1 MYQEFK
7 KQFITYAMVVVS
19 LVLFSLVAVLNMTS
33 YRDMYRR
40 ADFVTQLISEHDGYF
55 PKDMSNQLDA
65 MVKHGLSSESPYST
79 RYFSVFS
86 LPGRDILRTNRDN
99 IVSISGEEIQAK
111 VYAVM
116 SGDETIGDEG
126 RFRFRKTRVPDGTLT
141 VFLDMTQSRQV
152 FIDSF
157 KNSLWLLLAALL
169 LVWMIIWLLAGKAIR
184 PIVATIEKQK
194 VFVNDAGH
202 ELKTPLSI
210 ISSSADVIELTHG
223 KDQWTDSIHRQ
234 VKRMDHL
241 IQDMLMLSHYDQ
253 LKELALT
260 KVDLVPLLEE
270 MAEELFPML
279 KDKQLHLKLELPET
293 LWVEGNQ
300 ESLSILFRLLLDNAI
315 RYTDSQ
321 ESITVRSSSSA
332 GSVTIS
338 ITNPYPDFPEE
349 QLEAIFERF
358 YRADT
363 SRSRHTGGSGIGLAL
378 ARTVAQANG
387 ADLKAIKPDS
397 EHISFKI
404 QLRQRG
410 A

>member
-1 MYQEFK
+1 MYRQFK
-7 KQFITYAMVVVS
+7 RQFITYAMLVVGF
-19 LVLFSLVAVLNMTS
+19 VLFALVAVLNMTS

-40 ADFVTQLISEHDGYF
+40 ADFVTQLITEHDGYF
-55 PKDMSNQLDA
+55 PKDMSDQIDS
-65 MVKHGLSSESPYST
+65 MVKHGLTSESPYST

-116 SGDETIGDEG
+116 TGTETIGDEG
-126 RFRFRKTRVPDGTLT
+126 RFRFRKTNVPEGTLT

-152 FIDSF
+152 FLDSF

-169 LVWMIIWLLAGKAIR
+169 LVWIIIWLLAGKAIR
-184 PIVATIEKQK
+184 PIVDTIEKQK
-194 VFVNDAGH
+194 VFINDAGH

-223 KDQWTDSIHRQ
+223 KGQWTDSIHRQ
-234 VKRMDHL
+234 VSRMDHL

-253 LKELALT
+253 LKELELT
-260 KVDLVPLLEE
+260 RVDLVALLEE

-279 KDKQLHLKLELPET
+279 KDKQLHLKLELPEA
-293 LWVEGNQ
+293 LWVEGNKQ
-300 ESLSILFRLLLDNAI
+300 SLAILFRLLLDNAI
-315 RYTDSQ
+315 RYTDRQ
-321 ESITVRSSSSA
+321 ESITVWSSSSA
-332 GSVTIS
+332 GSVTIC
-338 ITNPYPDFPEE
+338 ITNPYPDFPDD

-358 YRADT
+358 HRADT
-363 SRSRHTGGSGIGLAL
+363 SRSRNTGGSGIGLAL

-387 ADLKAIKPDS
+387 ASLRALKPDS
-397 EHISFKI
+397 EHISFQV